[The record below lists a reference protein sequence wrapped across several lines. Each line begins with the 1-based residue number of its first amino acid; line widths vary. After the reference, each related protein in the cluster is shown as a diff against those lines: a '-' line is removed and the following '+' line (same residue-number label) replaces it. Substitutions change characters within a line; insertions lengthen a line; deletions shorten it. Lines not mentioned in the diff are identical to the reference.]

1 MAMATGGI
9 LIIGS
14 EGQVG
19 SELVEALRS
28 HYRPSRVIAAD
39 LKSPESVEGHE
50 GPYEQLDVLDKD
62 HIERIIQKNQVTEV
76 YNLAALL
83 SASAEAK
90 PMMGWS
96 LNMNG
101 LLNTLQLAK
110 DTGIKRV
117 FWPSSIAVFGPTT
130 PKTAT
135 PQHTVMDPNT
145 VYGISKLAG
154 ERWCQYFHNQ
164 YGIDTRSIR
173 YPGLISYKTEPGG
186 GTTDYAVD
194 IFHQALSTSTYTSF
208 LKPDTYL
215 PMLYMP
221 DAIRGTVE
229 LMHADASRLSLHSS
243 YNLGGLSLAPETLAD
258 TIQQQVPDFSIQYEP
273 DFRQAIADTW
283 PSSINDSIA
292 RADWGWK
299 PAYSLNGMVMDM
311 LKQLRAQ
318 KDSSK
323 A

>member
-19 SELVEALRS
+19 SELVTALRS
-28 HYRPSRVIAAD
+28 HYRPSQVIAAD

-135 PQHTVMDPNT
+135 PQYTVMDPNT

-154 ERWCQYFHNQ
+154 ERWCQYFYNQ

-273 DFRQAIADTW
+273 DFRQTIADTW
-283 PSSINDSIA
+283 PSSIDDSIA

>member
-19 SELVEALRS
+19 SELVTALRS
-28 HYRPSRVIAAD
+28 HYRPSQVIAAD

-135 PQHTVMDPNT
+135 PQYTVMDPNT

-154 ERWCQYFHNQ
+154 ERWCQYFYNQ

-283 PSSINDSIA
+283 PSSIDDSIA

>member
-1 MAMATGGI
+1 MATGSI

-19 SELVEALRS
+19 SELVTALRNR
-28 HYRPSRVIAAD
+28 YRPSQVIAAD
-39 LKSPESVEGHE
+39 LKSPESAEGHE

-62 HIERIIQKNQVTEV
+62 HIARIIQKNQVTEV

-90 PMMGWS
+90 PMTGWN

-135 PQHTVMDPNT
+135 PQHTIMDPNT

-154 ERWCQYFHNQ
+154 ERWCQYFYNQ

-229 LMHADASRLSLHSS
+229 LMHADASSLSLHSS

-258 TIQQQVPDFSIQYEP
+258 TIQQQVPDFKIQYEP

-283 PSSINDSIA
+283 PSSIDDSVA
-292 RADWGWK
+292 REDWGWR

-311 LKQLRAQ
+311 LKQLKAQ

>member
-19 SELVEALRS
+19 SELVAALRS
-28 HYRPSRVIAAD
+28 HYRPSQVIAAD

-117 FWPSSIAVFGPTT
+117 FWPSSIAVFGPST

-258 TIQQQVPDFSIQYEP
+258 TIQQQVPGFSIQYEP

-283 PSSINDSIA
+283 PSSIDDSIA

>member
-1 MAMATGGI
+1 
-9 LIIGS
+9 
-14 EGQVG
+14 
-19 SELVEALRS
+19 
-28 HYRPSRVIAAD
+28 
-39 LKSPESVEGHE
+39 
-50 GPYEQLDVLDKD
+50 
-62 HIERIIQKNQVTEV
+62 
-76 YNLAALL
+76 
-83 SASAEAK
+83 
-90 PMMGWS
+90 MMGWS

-117 FWPSSIAVFGPTT
+117 FWPSSIAVFGPST

-135 PQHTVMDPNT
+135 PQYTVMDPNT

-283 PSSINDSIA
+283 PSSIDDSIA

>member
-19 SELVEALRS
+19 SELVEALRN

-283 PSSINDSIA
+283 PSSIDDSIA